1 MKKVAFDGFQDAMF
15 LTISDKDKCESFMF
29 AYETIY
35 HDLMKTITIEL
46 FDELKDMINEVLR
59 I

>member
-29 AYETIY
+29 TYEMAY
-35 HDLMKTITIEL
+35 HGLMKAVTIEL
-46 FDELKDMINEVLR
+46 FDELKGMIDEVLR